1 MKPTTQPNFF
11 SRVTDY
17 QPRGLKSR
25 TVVGVKH
32 WNKRTAVLAVVR
44 TDSAGGKFVQ
54 NSFCG
59 GGSYQEVTDNL
70 KSVRET

>member
-17 QPRGLKSR
+17 QPRGRKSWI
-25 TVVGVKH
+25 VVGVKH
-32 WNKRTAVLAVVR
+32 WNQRTAVLALVR
-44 TDSAGGKFVQ
+44 TDTAGGKFVQ

-59 GGSYQEVTDNL
+59 GGSYQEVKDNL
-70 KSVRET
+70 KSVCEI